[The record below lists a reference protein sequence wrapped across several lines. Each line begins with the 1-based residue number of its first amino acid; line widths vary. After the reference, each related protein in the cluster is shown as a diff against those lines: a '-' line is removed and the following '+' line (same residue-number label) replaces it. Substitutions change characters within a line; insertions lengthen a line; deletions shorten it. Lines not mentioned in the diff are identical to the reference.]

1 MRMIET
7 KNKKP
12 QDFLSE
18 KIKKIKPYSLN
29 NDITNFRI
37 RLDANESFINLPEF
51 IVREINKAV
60 ANIDFNRYPDFLASD
75 LIKKYAGTIGIDGK
89 YIVAGNGSDELI
101 NIIINSFLSKGDK
114 ILTFTPDFSMYA
126 FYSEIIEAEIIR
138 IEKKSSE
145 DFNIDFEKIAEIV
158 KEQGVKVVIFSNP
171 CNPTGKL
178 TDKAIL
184 EKFLREVDA
193 LVIIDEVYMT
203 FCDDSENQS
212 FIKDFND
219 YPNLIILKSLSKAFG
234 LASIRTGF
242 AIANEVFINVLKST
256 KSPYNL
262 NAVSQKIAE
271 TVLSYMDYIDENAKL
286 IKENKAELEYEMRRI
301 SDLYGYKVH
310 ETQTNFV
317 VIETDKAGEIFE
329 YLLNNGILIR
339 QLNDR
344 FLRIT
349 TGSKEENKD
358 LLGLLREKEL

>member
-1 MRMIET
+1 MKI
-7 KNKKP
+7 P
-12 QDFLSE
+12 QDFLNE
-18 KIKKIKPYSLN
+18 KAKRFKPYSLN
-29 NDITNFRI
+29 NDIKNFRI

-51 IVREINKAV
+51 IVREIKDAV
-60 ANIDFNRYPDFLASD
+60 ANIDYNRYPDFLASD
-75 LIKKYAGTIGIDGK
+75 LIKKYSEIICADEK
-89 YIVAGNGSDELI
+89 HIVAGNGSDELI

-126 FYSEIIEAEIIR
+126 FYSEIIEAQVVR
-138 IEKKSSE
+138 IEKKSDE
-145 DFNIDFEKIAEIV
+145 DFSIDFDKVAEII
-158 KEQGVKVVIFSNP
+158 KTQEIKAVIFSNP

-184 EKFLREVDA
+184 EKFVRDVDA

-212 FIKDFND
+212 FIWDFID

-242 AIANEVFINVLKST
+242 AISNEIFINLLRTV
-256 KSPYNL
+256 KSPFNL

-271 TVLSYMDYIDENAKL
+271 TVLFHIDYMNENIKL
-286 IKENKAELEYEMRRI
+286 IKENKSELEHELRRI
-301 SDLYGYKVH
+301 SNLCGYKLH

-317 VIETDKAGEIFE
+317 LLETERAGEIFE
-329 YLLNNGILIR
+329 YLLSNGILIR

-344 FLRIT
+344 FLRIS
-349 TGSKEENKD
+349 TGSKDENAE
-358 LLGLLREKEL
+358 LLFFLRKKEKKE